1 MRPVTFPCRGIQGR
15 QRTGRGFTLIELLVA
30 CALMAVLA
38 LLSWRGLDSILQ
50 TRERLVIASDE
61 LRSLTLAFSQMDED
75 LLKSWPIS
83 LLKLNEPNL
92 RVAVAGEQNAQSLH
106 LIREVNRSGFPT
118 RVQRVVY
125 EVRGRQL
132 ARGFSEYGRADL
144 GAGGGGAIN
153 GGAVQSMVWQPILG
167 GVRSLT
173 IRGWVDGRGWMDA
186 SNLAGIEQARSRL
199 NSAAAAASSGA
210 GAASRAGSAGGAG
223 SGAAAGVA
231 ANPASPG
238 ASAAQ
243 AAQAAALAA
252 QAQFTLS
259 GIEVVL
265 ERVDG
270 QRFLR
275 VYSVKD

>member
-1 MRPVTFPCRGIQGR
+1 MRQVTLACRAIHAR
-15 QRTGRGFTLIELLVA
+15 QRTSRGFTLIELLVA

-144 GAGGGGAIN
+144 GSRGGGAIS
-153 GGAVQSMVWQPILG
+153 GDAVQTMVWQPILG

-173 IRGWVDGRGWMDA
+173 VRGWVDGRGWMDA
-186 SNLAGIEQARSRL
+186 SSLAGIAQARSRL
-199 NSAAAAASSGA
+199 DSAAAGSASS
-210 GAASRAGSAGGAG
+210 AGSAGAAG
-223 SGAAAGVA
+223 GVGSPSGAAGGATGTAGTSSA
-231 ANPASPG
+231 G
-238 ASAAQ
+238 ALA